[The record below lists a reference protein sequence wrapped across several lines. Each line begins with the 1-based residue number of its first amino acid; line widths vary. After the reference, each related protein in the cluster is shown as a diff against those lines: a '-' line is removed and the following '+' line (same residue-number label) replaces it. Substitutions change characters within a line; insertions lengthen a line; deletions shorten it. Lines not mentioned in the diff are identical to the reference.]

1 MSQWLVTQGDNQFSV
16 EGLDELEELARR
28 GDLSAGDMIQPPG
41 TSEWIYVSEVDE
53 LRSILDARGDVDVDI
68 SSYRGAAAG
77 VALASVLALGL
88 LTLVVIGGGA
98 IFYLAQQLPRGDER
112 LLGEGGLAFSEMIL
126 TEEGSGLWG
135 EPDKNAAMA
144 QALPKDSVLELVAK
158 RGDWYRARSKSG
170 QEGWLPED
178 HVIPMYQLGGED
190 VKEEYDP
197 LYNPDRYVE
206 VINARWM
213 QLPSDDPR
221 DDELSKVTNFE
232 FMMKNT
238 SIYPMTGL
246 VIQATIKDAKG
257 HELETVEIPIDGL
270 LPAEGRTMVG
280 TLKAEER
287 RRPDP
292 DAEPEEDLA
301 MTTFSFK
308 EMAKDD
314 PDLQLRWV
322 SGVEVEMQTEDDD
335 FTNAEIDIIEL
346 RAVPDEEASQV
357 VRREE

>member
-16 EGLDELEELARR
+16 EGLDELEQLAHQ

-53 LRSILDARGDVDVDI
+53 LRTILEARGIDEDVDI
-68 SSYRGAAAG
+68 GSYRGAAAG
-77 VALASVLALGL
+77 MALAGTLALGL
-88 LTLVVIGGGA
+88 IAMLVIGGGA

-112 LLGEGGLAFSEMIL
+112 LLGAGGLAFSEMIL
-126 TEEGSGLWG
+126 TEEGSGLWA
-135 EPDKNAAMA
+135 EPDKNASMA
-144 QALPKDSVLELVAK
+144 QALPKDSVLDLLAK

-178 HVIPMYQLGGED
+178 HVIPMYQLGGAD

-213 QLPSDDPR
+213 QLPTDDPR
-221 DDELSKVTNFE
+221 DKDSKITNFE
-232 FMMKNT
+232 FVMKND

-270 LPAEGRTMVG
+270 LPPEGRTMVG
-280 TLKAEER
+280 TLLAEEQ
-287 RRPDP
+287 RRPAP
-292 DAEPEEDLA
+292 DAEPQVDLA
-301 MTTFSFK
+301 MTTFSFE
-308 EMAKDD
+308 EMARDE

-346 RAVPDEEASQV
+346 RAVPNEDASEV
-357 VRREE
+357 VSQGE